1 LKVQKPNGKRTIDV
15 RGLIERRPW
24 SVLSWASGIIALAFI
39 GYYGITALG
48 NPSVNIGQQ
57 FVLSE
62 FPDPRI
68 SPWFFGKPITWFSYA
83 SFLYWTFGLEAQKS
97 HFLNFK
103 DRTRRFMFI
112 VTALIGFGALYE
124 IFFNFMLWSALEVLA
139 NNCVP
144 PATPPCNPDLLANS
158 FPNLRNPLN
167 LVFATKVVTLVFAL
181 SVYSLY
187 FLHRVDKEIDRRNE
201 SHPAPLSR
209 RELEEL
215 ESIRNV
221 STTRSQT
228 LTASIRERQDIPEY
242 PPSKQV
248 P

>member
-1 LKVQKPNGKRTIDV
+1 LKVQKPNSKRTIDV

-24 SVLSWASGIIALAFI
+24 SILSWASGIIALTFI
-39 GYYGITALG
+39 GYYSIIALG

-124 IFFNFMLWSALEVLA
+124 IFFNFMLWSALEVLT
-139 NNCVP
+139 NNCGS
-144 PATPPCNPDLLANS
+144 PPCNPDPLANP

-181 SVYSLY
+181 SMYSLY
-187 FLHRVDKEIDRRNE
+187 FLHRVDKEIDRRNQN
-201 SHPAPLSR
+201 HPPRLTPQ
-209 RELEEL
+209 ELEEL
-215 ESIRNV
+215 ESIGNV
-221 STTRSQT
+221 PITRSQT
-228 LTASIRERQDIPEY
+228 VTAASRDRPDIPDY
-242 PPSKQV
+242 SRSKQV

>member
-1 LKVQKPNGKRTIDV
+1 MKVQKPSWKRTIDV

-24 SVLSWASGIIALAFI
+24 SILSWTSGIVALAFI
-39 GYYGITALG
+39 GYYGIIALG

-83 SFLYWTFGLEAQKS
+83 SFLYWTFGLEAQRS

-103 DRTRRFMFI
+103 DRTRRFMFV

-124 IFFNFMLWSALEVLA
+124 IFFNFMLWSALEVLT
-139 NNCVP
+139 NNCG
-144 PATPPCNPDLLANS
+144 APPCNPDPLANP

-167 LVFATKVVTLVFAL
+167 LVFATKVVVLVFAL
-181 SVYSLY
+181 SMYSLY
-187 FLHRVDKEIDRRNE
+187 FLHRVDKEIDKRNLDR
-201 SHPAPLSR
+201 PVRLSR
-209 RELEEL
+209 QELEEL
-215 ESIRNV
+215 EGIGNV
-221 STTRSQT
+221 PITRSQS
-228 LTASIRERQDIPEY
+228 LTAAGRDRPDIPDY
-242 PPSKQV
+242 SRSKQG

>member
-1 LKVQKPNGKRTIDV
+1 MKVQKPNWKRTVDV
-15 RGLIERRPW
+15 RGLIEQRPW
-24 SVLSWASGIIALAFI
+24 SILSWASGVIALTFI
-39 GYYGITALG
+39 SYYGIIALG

-83 SFLYWTFGLEAQKS
+83 AFLYWTFGLEAQKS

-124 IFFNFMLWSALEVLA
+124 IFFNFMLWSALEVLT
-139 NNCVP
+139 NNCG
-144 PATPPCNPDLLANS
+144 TQPCNPDPLANP

-167 LVFATKVVTLVFAL
+167 LVFATKVVVLVFAL

-187 FLHRVDKEIDRRNE
+187 FLHRIEKEVDRRNQ
-201 SHPAPLSR
+201 HPAPLTR
-209 RELEEL
+209 RELEEI
-215 ESIRNV
+215 ESMKNV
-221 STTRSQT
+221 PMTKSRP
-228 LTASIRERQDIPEY
+228 LTAASRETHDIRDYSPT
-242 PPSKQV
+242 KQV
-248 P
+248 S